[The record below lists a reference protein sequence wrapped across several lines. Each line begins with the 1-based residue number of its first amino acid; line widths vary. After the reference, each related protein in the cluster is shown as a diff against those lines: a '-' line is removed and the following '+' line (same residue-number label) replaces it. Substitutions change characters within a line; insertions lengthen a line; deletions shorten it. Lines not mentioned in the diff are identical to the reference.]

1 MIRESY
7 LLWYKLKKIK
17 RFGKDNRTAARIRF
31 LDSSIYGIRVKAF
44 LQLIG
49 YILICFV
56 FISTL
61 VFLSPAKTSKHNH
74 IETKS
79 GKPANEEKVFK
90 IASMFMCSCN
100 KCKME
105 SLEVCKCN
113 RAVEERN
120 LIRKC
125 TEQED
130 PIGKIVQT
138 IAKQYGFLK
147 AEYADDYDVDKSQIW
162 SNSN

>member
-1 MIRESY
+1 MKR
-7 LLWYKLKKIK
+7 LK
-17 RFGKDNRTAARIRF
+17 RFEKYKATTARIPF
-31 LDSSIYGIRVKAF
+31 IESFIYGIKVKAF
-44 LQLIG
+44 LLLLG
-49 YILICFV
+49 FILLSFI

-130 PIGKIVQT
+130 SVGKIVQT
-138 IAKQYGFLK
+138 IAKHYGFLK
-147 AEYADDYDVDKSQIW
+147 AEYANNYDVDKSQIW